1 MGRLKWLVAD
11 ALLNVGASPVAV
23 AVGIA
28 RSQVIYFWHGSMP
41 ENARTSA

>member
-11 ALLNVGASPVAV
+11 ALLSVEGLPIAV
-23 AVGIA
+23 AVSIA